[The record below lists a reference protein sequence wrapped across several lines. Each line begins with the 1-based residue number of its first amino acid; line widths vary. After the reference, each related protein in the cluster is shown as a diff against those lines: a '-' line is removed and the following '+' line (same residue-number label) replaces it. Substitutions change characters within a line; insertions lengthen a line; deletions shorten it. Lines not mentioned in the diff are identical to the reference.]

1 MSIERR
7 GNKVEGSRSFPRNEH
22 GNHHGH
28 HGNHCDDDCKCK
40 PCKPCKP
47 CVDYCAEAAKIK
59 VEKHLLNIS
68 YLDNFSGISGPDFVA
83 IYEIVLWNRSCLAL
97 KNLSIVDSFLG
108 LDPEPFD
115 SSHNFGGELRPYF
128 TAVTA
133 VGYEPNLFPLT
144 FEQIGNANTGEI
156 LDTTQSYLP
165 AQSITRVLVRITGRG
180 FFTPTNPTDN
190 QPIPDSSIKSKVAY
204 ILQNSAVIKGSFI
217 EEGHCNNN
225 IEHPIFPIYVRSG
238 IAQVTSNFNFY
249 VAPEFDP

>member
-7 GNKVEGSRSFPRNEH
+7 GNKVEGSRSFSRNCHEE
-22 GNHHGH
+22 N
-28 HGNHCDDDCKCK
+28 NSAPKCCD
-40 PCKPCKP
+40 KPCKP

-68 YLDNFSGISGPDFVA
+68 YLDNYSNISGPDFVA
-83 IYEIVLWNRSCLAL
+83 IYEIVLWNRSCLPL

-108 LDPEPFD
+108 LDPEPFN
-115 SSHNFGGELRPYF
+115 SAGNFGGELRPYF
-128 TAVTA
+128 TAVTS
-133 VGYEPNLFPLT
+133 VGYESNIFPLT

-156 LDTTQSYLP
+156 LDTTQSFLP
-165 AQSITRVLVRITGRG
+165 PQSVTRVLVRISGRG
-180 FFTPTNPTDN
+180 FFNPTNPVDN
-190 QPIPDSSIKSKVAY
+190 QPINNPNTIKSKVAY
-204 ILQNSAVIKGSFI
+204 ILQNSALIKGSFI

-249 VAPEFDP
+249 GAPNDF